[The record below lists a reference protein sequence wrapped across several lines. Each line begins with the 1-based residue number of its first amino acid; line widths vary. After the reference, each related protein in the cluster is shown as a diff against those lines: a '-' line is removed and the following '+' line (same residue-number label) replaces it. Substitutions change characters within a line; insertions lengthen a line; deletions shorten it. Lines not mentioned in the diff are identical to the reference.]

1 VPKLS
6 GQSYHIPMLKRLPA
20 HVAVVLFLAAPSFSP
35 AQPKPAFEVASV
47 RPAVMGTQGGEG
59 STRSQIQT
67 APDGLT
73 LRNINIDEMIEWA
86 YALQHNQLANPG
98 ALHNHR
104 YDIRARTS
112 APVTE
117 RSLRL
122 MLRDLLAARFSLKLH
137 REQKQTSVYELVV
150 AKGGPRLPPD
160 KAGKLPASYPRDTL
174 PRVVDGSFVFTNT
187 SIPEFAQQLTELRGI
202 DLPVLDRTGI
212 SGVYDITLK
221 SAAAA
226 LRDPNG
232 PSLLTLIHEQLGLK
246 FVSAKDPIEVIVID
260 HVDEPSAN

>member
-1 VPKLS
+1 
-6 GQSYHIPMLKRLPA
+6 MLKRLS
-20 HVAVVLFLAAPSFSP
+20 VSAVISILVFFCPFVD
-35 AQPKPAFEVASV
+35 AQPTPAFDVASI
-47 RPAVMGTQGGEG
+47 RPAVIDAPGGEG
-59 STRSQIQT
+59 STRSQIQA

-73 LRNINIDEMIEWA
+73 LRNIDLDEMIEWA
-86 YALQHNQLANPG
+86 YMLQHNQLANPG

-112 APVTE
+112 GPVIEKT
-117 RSLRL
+117 LCL
-122 MLRDLLAARFSLKLH
+122 MLQDLLATRFNLKIH

-160 KAGKLPASYPRDTL
+160 KARKLPASYPRESL
-174 PRVVDGSFVFTNT
+174 PRVVDGDFVFVNT
-187 SIPEFAQQLTELRGI
+187 SIPEFARQLTELRGI

-226 LRDPNG
+226 VRDPNG

-246 FVSAKDPIEVIVID
+246 LVSAKDPIEVLVID
-260 HVDEPSAN
+260 HVEDPSAN